1 MAAPDLPRW
10 VWGLV
15 LALQKYEDE
24 HDKDDP
30 CLGKALT
37 AVPPDVREQAAAATA
52 LSARITATLSNMQD
66 AARYCTL
73 IPQTGEPSGAEMIG
87 RPLLAVAE
95 TGERFSG
102 VITAAEETESG
113 WQYILQQHPVEAS
126 ELHA

>member
-15 LALQKYEDE
+15 LALQKYEEE

-30 CLGKALT
+30 CLGKALA
-37 AVPPDVREQAAAATA
+37 AVPPDVREQAAAVTA
-52 LSARITATLSNMQD
+52 LSARITTMLSNMQD

-73 IPQTGEPSGAEMIG
+73 IPQTGEQAGAEMIG

-113 WQYILQQHPVEAS
+113 WQYTLQQHPVEAP